1 MLAATKQVAK
11 ELYQAYSNW
20 ERDDGTHY
28 AASVSFY
35 IAISFFPLMIVLLS
49 LTGTVLVFTG
59 WGRDARRRLLELIAD
74 QTAPVVAEQIDAILE
89 NLQEGAA
96 VSGPIGLLT
105 LLFLAVTVFVHFDSA
120 MDRIWNVRRP
130 DAPGVISAIRRAL
143 VDRLRAFLILMGV
156 GGFALAGF
164 FVNMILSGAA
174 EFAEWLPF
182 HRPIWNTVTF
192 VTAVGLNWLLFTV
205 VYRAIPKVP
214 VRWSEAA
221 RGALFAALMWEIG
234 RRVLAAY
241 VIGTRYSVYGIVGAF
256 VAVMLWIF
264 YAVTILFLGAEYI
277 QVFCAECNRPPPPL
291 GGAAEDEGAE

>member
-1 MLAATKQVAK
+1 MLARTRQVAK
-11 ELYQAYSNW
+11 DLYQAYNNW
-20 ERDDGTHY
+20 EEDDGTHY

-35 IAISFFPLMIVLLS
+35 IAISFFPLIMVLLS
-49 LTGTVLVFTG
+49 LTGAVLGFTG
-59 WGRDARRRLLELIAD
+59 WGRDARQRLLNLIAD

-89 NLQEGAA
+89 NLQQGAA

-120 MDRIWNVRRP
+120 MDRMWNVRRP
-130 DAPGVISAIRRAL
+130 DTGGVISAIRRAL

-164 FVNMILSGAA
+164 FVNMVLSGAA
-174 EFAEWLPF
+174 EFAERLPL
-182 HRPIWNTVTF
+182 HKPIWTTVTF
-192 VTAVGLNWLLFTV
+192 ATAVGLNWLLLTV

-234 RRVLAAY
+234 RRILAAY
-241 VIGTRYSVYGIVGAF
+241 VIGSRYSVYGIVGAF

-277 QVFCAECNRPPPPL
+277 QVFCAECNRRAPPYRN
-291 GGAAEDEGAE
+291 ATKD